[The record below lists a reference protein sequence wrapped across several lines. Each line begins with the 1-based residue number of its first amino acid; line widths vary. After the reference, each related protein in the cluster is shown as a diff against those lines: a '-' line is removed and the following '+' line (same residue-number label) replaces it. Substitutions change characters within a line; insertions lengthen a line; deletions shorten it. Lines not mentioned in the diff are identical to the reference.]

1 MASDSTKSAEDE
13 ARQKKCNSYLKRTR
27 PVGMAEAAAPVPHTH
42 PVSLGAGFA
51 PPPIGANPALPGMF
65 GSAATTDTSGSNP
78 SGSAPYQSSTRIL
91 AAVPP
96 QIDGRL
102 QCCSCGG
109 IYSKASPDYICHK
122 RSQKGPKCV
131 HVNCHCGE
139 PKSAHSA
146 WMPAGPWC
154 NGGDLSICP
163 RCGVAAQSHP
173 SGVDAG
179 WKCDGKWLST
189 TKEPILM

>member
-1 MASDSTKSAEDE
+1 MQLGMQLNRIVPFSVMQLSSKNLSVSSLKTAAHLRTYREWYGKTMASDSTKSAEDE

-96 QIDGRL
+96 QIGGRL
-102 QCCSCGG
+102 QCSSCGG

-122 RSQKGPKCV
+122 
-131 HVNCHCGE
+131 
-139 PKSAHSA
+139 
-146 WMPAGPWC
+146 
-154 NGGDLSICP
+154 
-163 RCGVAAQSHP
+163 
-173 SGVDAG
+173 
-179 WKCDGKWLST
+179 
-189 TKEPILM
+189 